1 MYANVILDRVS
12 DALDHV
18 FTYAVPE
25 GTDAREVPLCGKRE
39 VAEAILDRVAELF

>member
-1 MYANVILDRVS
+1 MYANVILDRVC

-25 GTDAREVPLCGKRE
+25 GMDAREGQQVCVPLGNTRADGFI
-39 VAEAILDRVAELF
+39 V